1 MSESPTYKEYVSNND
16 SDDELITD
24 PNNQLPILCPCST
37 HLIKFNL
44 RLNFFNFSDKKG
56 QLFRS
61 LRKSIEALKL
71 PGFVEVNLLNM
82 EIGSIIIYFQ
92 IVCNFQKILA
102 IEVRFHYSYK
112 S

>member
-1 MSESPTYKEYVSNND
+1 MPLLQVQFETF
-16 SDDELITD
+16 
-24 PNNQLPILCPCST
+24 IL
-37 HLIKFNL
+37 
-44 RLNFFNFSDKKG
+44 NFSDKEG

-71 PGFVEVNLLNM
+71 PGFVEVKLLNM

-102 IEVRFHYSYK
+102 IEVRFHYIDG
-112 S
+112 

>member
-1 MSESPTYKEYVSNND
+1 MPLLQVQFETF
-16 SDDELITD
+16 
-24 PNNQLPILCPCST
+24 IL
-37 HLIKFNL
+37 
-44 RLNFFNFSDKKG
+44 NFSDKEG

-71 PGFVEVNLLNM
+71 PGFVEVKLLNM

-102 IEVRFHYSYK
+102 IEVRFQNING
-112 S
+112 